1 MNCSKP
7 EDFWLVK
14 AILQYYCFVVGLEVV
29 VMVEVVKKKD
39 LNCEPNADRI
49 SGQQIE
55 KHNTGHIH
63 QFVSECYIITCYI

>member
-1 MNCSKP
+1 M
-7 EDFWLVK
+7 VK
-14 AILQYYCFVVGLEVV
+14 AILQYYCFVVGLEVIVAEVV

-55 KHNTGHIH
+55 KHNTGHKH
-63 QFVSECYIITCYI
+63 QFVSECYIITCYIWEYII